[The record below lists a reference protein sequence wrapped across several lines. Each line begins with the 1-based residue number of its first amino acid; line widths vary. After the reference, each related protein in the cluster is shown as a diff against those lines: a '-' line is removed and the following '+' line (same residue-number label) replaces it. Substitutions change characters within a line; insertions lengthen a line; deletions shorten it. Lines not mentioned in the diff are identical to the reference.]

1 MAQPLGT
8 GPLGI
13 VAGGGSLPRRLVE
26 LCRDTGRGAFVIAI
40 EGHTEP
46 ATVDGADHLWVRMGQ
61 SEKAVRALKNAGVRE
76 LVMVGAVKR
85 PSMTELRPDRM
96 TMKFFAK
103 IGFSALGDDGLL
115 GAVVK
120 ALEGEGFI
128 LRGVDEFFSD
138 LLAQEGCFGRV
149 EADEAAWRDI
159 RRGIQVVRAMGA
171 ADVGQATVIQDGLVL
186 GVEAVEGTD
195 ALLARC
201 GPLRREGPGGVL
213 VKLSKP
219 GQERRADLP
228 TIGVATLQGAAAA
241 GLRGIA
247 VEAGATL
254 VVDAPAVVA
263 AADRAGLFLIGIRA
277 DADPAGPVAA
287 P

>member
-1 MAQPLGT
+1 MS
-8 GPLGI
+8 GPLGV
-13 VAGGGSLPRRLVE
+13 VAGGGTLPRRLVE
-26 LCRDTGRGAFVIAI
+26 LCLDSGRGAFVVAI
-40 EGHTEP
+40 ENHTDP
-46 ATVDGADHLWVRMGQ
+46 ATVAGVDHLWVRMGQ
-61 SEKAVRALKNAGVRE
+61 SEKAIRALKDAGVKE

-85 PSMTELRPDRM
+85 PSMTELRPDRR
-96 TMKFFAK
+96 TFKFLAK
-103 IGFSALGDDGLL
+103 IGFNALGDDGLL

-120 ALEGEGFI
+120 GLEEEGFV
-128 LRGVDEFFSD
+128 LRGIDEFLQD
-138 LLAQEGCFGRV
+138 LLAGEGCLGRIQPD
-149 EADEAAWRDI
+149 AAAWRDI
-159 RRGIQVVRAMGA
+159 RRGTEVVQAMGA

-228 TIGVATLQGAAAA
+228 TIGVKTVEGATAA

-247 VEAGATL
+247 VEAGGTL
-254 VVDAPAVVA
+254 VVDSPAVVE
-263 AADRAGLFLIGIRA
+263 AADRAGLFLVGIKRDATA
-277 DADPAGPVAA
+277 DAVAE
-287 P
+287 

>member
-1 MAQPLGT
+1 MP

-26 LCRDTGRGAFVIAI
+26 VCQKSGRGAFVIAI
-40 EGHTEP
+40 EGHTDP
-46 ATVDGADHLWVRMGQ
+46 ATVDGVAHLWIRMGQ
-61 SEKAVRALKNAGVRE
+61 SEKAVNALHEAGARE

-85 PSMTELRPDRM
+85 PSMTELRPDRK
-96 TMKFFAK
+96 TFKFLAK
-103 IGFSALGDDGLL
+103 IGFNSLGDDGLL

-120 ALEGEGFI
+120 GLEDEGFT
-128 LRGVDEFFSD
+128 LRGIEEFVHD
-138 LLAQEGCFGRV
+138 LLAEEGCFGRF
-149 EADEAAWRDI
+149 EPDDSAWRDI
-159 RRGIQVVRAMGA
+159 RKGIAVVKAMGA

-186 GVEAVEGTD
+186 GVEALEGTD

-228 TIGVATLQGAAAA
+228 TIGVTTVEGAAAA

-247 VEAGATL
+247 VEAGGTL

-263 AADRAGLFLIGIRA
+263 AADRKGLFIIGIKL
-277 DADPAGPVAA
+277 DAAAQAAAG
-287 P
+287 

>member
-1 MAQPLGT
+1 ME

-26 LCRDTGRGAFVIAI
+26 ACQDSGRGAFVVAI
-40 EGHTEP
+40 EGQTDP
-46 ATVDGADHLWVRMGQ
+46 ATVTGADHLWIRIGQ
-61 SEKAVRALKNAGVRE
+61 SERAISALRQAGARE
-76 LVMVGAVKR
+76 LVLVGAVKR
-85 PSMTELRPDRM
+85 PSMTELRPDRL
-96 TMKFFAK
+96 TFKFLAR
-103 IGFSALGDDGLL
+103 IGFNSLGDDGLL

-120 ALEGEGFI
+120 GLEAEGFV
-128 LRGVDEFFSD
+128 LRGVEEFLHD
-138 LLAQEGCFGRV
+138 LLAGEGCFGRFRP
-149 EADEAAWRDI
+149 DEAAWRDI
-159 RRGIQVVRAMGA
+159 RRGIAVVRAMGA

-186 GVEAVEGTD
+186 GVEALEGTD

-213 VKLSKP
+213 VKLRKP

-228 TIGVATLQGAAAA
+228 TIGVATVQAAAAA

-247 VEAGATL
+247 VEAGGTL
-254 VVDAPAVVA
+254 VVDAPAVTV
-263 AADRAGLFLIGIRA
+263 AADRAGLFLIGIA
-277 DADPAGPVAA
+277 PDATA

>member
-1 MAQPLGT
+1 MD

-26 LCRDTGRGAFVIAI
+26 ACQESGRGAFVVAI

-46 ATVDGADHLWVRMGQ
+46 ATVAGTNHLWIRMGQ
-61 SEKAVRALKNAGVRE
+61 SERAIRALRDAGARE
-76 LVMVGAVKR
+76 LVLVGAVKR
-85 PSMTELRPDRM
+85 PSMTELRPDRL
-96 TMKFFAK
+96 TFKFLAK
-103 IGFSALGDDGLL
+103 IGFNSRGDDGLL

-120 ALEGEGFI
+120 ALEGEGFVM
-128 LRGVDEFFSD
+128 RGVDEFLHD
-138 LLAQEGCFGRV
+138 LLAAEGCFGRFQP
-149 EADEAAWRDI
+149 DEAAWRDI
-159 RRGIQVVRAMGA
+159 RRGIAVVRAMGA

-186 GVEAVEGTD
+186 GVEALEGTD

-213 VKLSKP
+213 VKLRKP

-228 TIGVATLQGAAAA
+228 TIGVATVTGAAEA

-247 VEAGATL
+247 VEAGGTL
-254 VVDAPAVVA
+254 VVDLPAVTA
-263 AADRAGLFLIGIRA
+263 AADRTGLFLVGIVPEA
-277 DADPAGPVAA
+277 QAVSAA
-287 P
+287 AIP

>member
-1 MAQPLGT
+1 MARPLGT

-26 LCRDTGRGAFVIAI
+26 VCRDSGRGAFVIAI
-40 EGHTEP
+40 EGHTDP
-46 ATVDGADHLWVRMGQ
+46 ATVAGTDHLWIRMGQ
-61 SEKAVRALKNAGVRE
+61 SEKAIGALRGAGAEE
-76 LVMVGAVKR
+76 LVLVGAVKR
-85 PSMTELRPDRM
+85 PSMTELRPDRL
-96 TMKFFAK
+96 TFKFFAR
-103 IGFSALGDDGLL
+103 IGFKALGDDGLL

-120 ALEGEGFI
+120 ALEAEGFT
-128 LRGVDEFFSD
+128 LRGVDEFLAD
-138 LLAQEGCFGRV
+138 LLAQEGCLGQV
-149 EADEAAWRDI
+149 VPDEAAWRDI
-159 RRGIQVVRAMGA
+159 RRGIEVVRAMGA

-201 GPLRREGPGGVL
+201 GPLRRAGPGGVL

-228 TIGVATLQGAAAA
+228 TIGVKTVEEAAAA

-254 VVDAPAVVA
+254 VVDAPAVA
-263 AADRAGLFLIGIRA
+263 EAADRLGLFLVGIRA
-277 DADPAGPVAA
+277 AA

>member
-1 MAQPLGT
+1 MTRPLGR

-26 LCRDTGRGAFVIAI
+26 VCRDSGRGAFVIAI
-40 EGHTEP
+40 EGHTDP
-46 ATVDGADHLWVRMGQ
+46 ATVAGTDHLWIRMGQ
-61 SEKAVRALKNAGVRE
+61 SEKAIGALRAAGAEE
-76 LVMVGAVKR
+76 LVLVGAVKR
-85 PSMTELRPDRM
+85 PSMTELRPDRL
-96 TMKFFAK
+96 TFKFFAR
-103 IGFSALGDDGLL
+103 IGFKALGDDGLL

-120 ALEGEGFI
+120 ALEAEGFT
-128 LRGVDEFFSD
+128 LRGVDEFLAD
-138 LLAQEGCFGRV
+138 LLAQEGCLGQV
-149 EADEAAWRDI
+149 VPDEAAWRDI
-159 RRGIQVVRAMGA
+159 RRGIEVVRAMGA

-186 GVEAVEGTD
+186 GVEALEGTD

-201 GPLRREGPGGVL
+201 GPLRRAGPGGVL

-228 TIGVATLQGAAAA
+228 TIGVATVQGAAEA

-254 VVDAPAVVA
+254 VVDAPAVID
-263 AADRAGLFLIGIRA
+263 AADRAGLFVTGIRRA
-277 DADPAGPVAA
+277 PA
-287 P
+287 

>member
-1 MAQPLGT
+1 MA

-13 VAGGGSLPRRLVE
+13 VAGGGTLPRRLVE
-26 LCRDTGRGAFVIAI
+26 QCLHSGRGAFVIAI
-40 EGHTEP
+40 EHHTDP
-46 ATVDGADHLWVRMGQ
+46 RTVEGVDHLWIRLGQ
-61 SEKAVRALKNAGVRE
+61 SEKAVTALKQAGARE
-76 LVMVGAVKR
+76 LVLVGGVKR

-96 TMKFFAK
+96 TFKFLAK
-103 IGFSALGDDGLL
+103 IGFNALGDDGLL

-120 ALEGEGFI
+120 ALEAEGFVM
-128 LRGVDEFFSD
+128 RGIDEFLDD
-138 LLAQEGCFGRV
+138 LLAAEGCLGRHQP
-149 EADEAAWRDI
+149 DEAAWRDI
-159 RRGIQVVRAMGA
+159 RRGIEVVRAMGA

-195 ALLARC
+195 ALLQRC

-228 TIGVATLQGAAAA
+228 TVGVKTVQGATAA

-247 VEAGATL
+247 VEAGSTL
-254 VVDAPAVVA
+254 MVDAPAVIE
-263 AADRAGLFLIGIRA
+263 AADRAGLFLLGLRQDAAA
-277 DADPAGPVAA
+277 DAVAE
-287 P
+287 

>member
-1 MAQPLGT
+1 MT

-26 LCRDTGRGAFVIAI
+26 VCRQSGRGAFVIAI

-46 ATVDGADHLWVRMGQ
+46 ATVEGVDHLWVRMGQ
-61 SEKAVRALKNAGVRE
+61 SEKALQALRGAGARE
-76 LVMVGAVKR
+76 LVLVGAVKR
-85 PSMTELRPDRM
+85 PSMTELRPDRL
-96 TMKFFAK
+96 TFKFLAK
-103 IGFSALGDDGLL
+103 IGFNALGDDGLL

-120 ALEGEGFI
+120 GLEAEGFT
-128 LRGVDEFFSD
+128 LRGIDEFLTD
-138 LLAQEGCFGRV
+138 LRAQEGRIGRV
-149 EADEAAWRDI
+149 EPDEAAWGDI
-159 RRGIQVVRAMGA
+159 RRGIEVVRAMGA

-201 GPLRREGPGGVL
+201 GPLRRAGPGGVL

-228 TIGVATLQGAAAA
+228 TIGVKTVEGAATA

-254 VVDAPAVVA
+254 VVDAPAVA
-263 AADRAGLFLIGIRA
+263 EAADHAGLFLVGIRA
-277 DADPAGPVAA
+277 HES
-287 P
+287 

>member
-1 MAQPLGT
+1 MTRPPGT

-26 LCRDTGRGAFVIAI
+26 VCRDSGRGAFVIAI
-40 EGHTEP
+40 EGHTDP
-46 ATVDGADHLWVRMGQ
+46 ATVAGTDHLWIRMGQ
-61 SEKAVRALKNAGVRE
+61 SEKAIGALRNAGAEE
-76 LVMVGAVKR
+76 LVLVGAVKR

-96 TMKFFAK
+96 TFKFFAR
-103 IGFSALGDDGLL
+103 IGFKALGDDGLL

-120 ALEGEGFI
+120 ALEAEGFT
-128 LRGVDEFFSD
+128 LRGVDEFLSD
-138 LLAQEGCFGRV
+138 LLAQEGCLGQV
-149 EADEAAWRDI
+149 VPDEAAWRDI
-159 RRGIQVVRAMGA
+159 RRGIEVVRAMGA

-201 GPLRREGPGGVL
+201 GPLRRAGPGGVL

-228 TIGVATLQGAAAA
+228 TIGVTTVAEAAAA

-254 VVDAPAVVA
+254 VVDAPAVA
-263 AADRAGLFLIGIRA
+263 EAADRAGLFLVGIRA
-277 DADPAGPVAA
+277 ASS
-287 P
+287 

>member
-1 MAQPLGT
+1 MS

-26 LCRDTGRGAFVIAI
+26 VCQGSGRGAFVIAI
-40 EGHTEP
+40 ENHTEP
-46 ATVDGADHLWVRMGQ
+46 GTVQGVDHLWIRMGQ
-61 SEKAVRALKNAGVRE
+61 SEKAVRALKEARVKD
-76 LVMVGAVKR
+76 LVLVGAVKR

-96 TMKFFAK
+96 TFRFLAR
-103 IGFSALGDDGLL
+103 IGFNSLGDDGLL

-120 ALEGEGFI
+120 GLEDEGFT
-128 LRGVDEFFSD
+128 LRGVEEFLED
-138 LLAQEGCFGRV
+138 LLASEGCFGRV
-149 EADEAAWRDI
+149 QPDDAAWRDI
-159 RRGIQVVRAMGA
+159 RRGIDVVRAMGA

-186 GVEAVEGTD
+186 GVEALEGTD

-201 GPLRREGPGGVL
+201 GPLRRAGPGGVL

-228 TIGVATLQGAAAA
+228 TIGVTTVQGAAAA

-247 VEAGATL
+247 VEAGGTL
-254 VVDAPAVVA
+254 VVDLPAVVA
-263 AADRAGLFLIGIRA
+263 AADRAGLFLIGIPMDTA
-277 DADPAGPVAA
+277 AGAVAE
-287 P
+287 

>member
-1 MAQPLGT
+1 MS

-13 VAGGGSLPRRLVE
+13 VAGGGTLPRRLVE
-26 LCRDTGRGAFVIAI
+26 VCRESHRDAFVIAI
-40 EGHTEP
+40 ENHTDP
-46 ATVDGADHLWVRMGQ
+46 ATVEGVDHLWIRMGQ
-61 SEKAVRALKNAGVRE
+61 SEKAVRALKQAGVKE
-76 LVMVGAVKR
+76 LVLVGGVKR

-96 TMKFFAK
+96 TFKFLAR
-103 IGFSALGDDGLL
+103 IGFNSLGDDGLL

-120 ALEGEGFI
+120 GLEAEGFT
-128 LRGVDEFFSD
+128 LRGVEEFLHD
-138 LLAQEGCFGRV
+138 ILAGQGCFGRV
-149 EADEAAWRDI
+149 EPDEAAWRDI
-159 RRGIQVVRAMGA
+159 RRGIEVVRAMGA

-201 GPLRREGPGGVL
+201 GPLRRAGPGGVL

-228 TIGVATLQGAAAA
+228 TIGVKTIEGTAAA

-247 VEAGATL
+247 IEAGGTL
-254 VVDAPAVVA
+254 VVDLPAVVA
-263 AADRAGLFLIGIRA
+263 AADHAGLFVIGITLDTA
-277 DADPAGPVAA
+277 AGAVAE
-287 P
+287 

>member
-1 MAQPLGT
+1 MARPLGT

-26 LCRDTGRGAFVIAI
+26 VCRDSGRPTFVIAI
-40 EGHTEP
+40 EGHTDP
-46 ATVDGADHLWVRMGQ
+46 ATVAGADHLWIRMGQ
-61 SEKAVRALKNAGVRE
+61 SERAIGALRQAGAEE
-76 LVMVGAVKR
+76 LVLVGAVKR

-96 TMKFFAK
+96 TFKFFAR
-103 IGFSALGDDGLL
+103 IGFKALGDDGLL

-120 ALEGEGFI
+120 ALEAEGFT
-128 LRGVDEFFSD
+128 LRGVDEFLSD
-138 LLAQEGCFGRV
+138 LLAQEGRFDQIDP
-149 EADEAAWRDI
+149 EEAAWRDI
-159 RRGIQVVRAMGA
+159 RRGVEVVHTMGA

-201 GPLRREGPGGVL
+201 GPLRRAGPGGVL

-228 TIGVATLQGAAAA
+228 TIGVKTVEGAAAA

-254 VVDAPAVVA
+254 VVDAPAVA
-263 AADRAGLFLIGIRA
+263 EAADRAGLFLVGIRS
-277 DADPAGPVAA
+277 DET
-287 P
+287 